1 MKLLQKLIF
10 QQNLELLQRIADDKF
25 KLKDE
30 KKDFIKKYHKRG
42 YTHLNIVKKD
52 QSSIQGKKY
61 QRVMR

>member
-10 QQNLELLQRIADDKF
+10 QQNLELLQRIAGDKF
-25 KLKDE
+25 KLEYE
-30 KKDFIKKYHKRG
+30 KEDFIKKYHKSG

-61 QRVMR
+61 KRVMR